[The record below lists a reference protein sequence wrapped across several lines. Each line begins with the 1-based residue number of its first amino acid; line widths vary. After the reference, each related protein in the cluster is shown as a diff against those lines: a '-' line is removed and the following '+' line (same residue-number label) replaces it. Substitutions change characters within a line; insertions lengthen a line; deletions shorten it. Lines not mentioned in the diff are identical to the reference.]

1 MVTGR
6 AGKTGADLESIAP
19 LTPNAWQ
26 RYDVVRR
33 RLLGAI
39 RQVTAGG
46 WVRQHPHVIG
56 VGVLTFLMALGYS
69 IFEWFIHYR
78 FLTASYDLV
87 IFDQAVRSYAHF
99 QPGISIIK
107 GLHNF
112 GNPNF
117 SVLGDHWSPILAV
130 LAPLYWIFNSPVN
143 LLMAQAV
150 LFALA
155 IPPVW
160 LFTRR
165 AFGGDRKATIAA
177 YIVSAA
183 YGLSWPI
190 AAAAAFNFHEVAFA
204 PVLTAVA
211 LERLQ
216 AGRLRTALIAMA
228 GMLLVKE
235 DMGLM
240 VASIG
245 LYMLIKR
252 SQSVPRQRLVGL
264 ILIVVG
270 MVDTIVAVY
279 VLIPAFGGRSDYY
292 WAYDAFGQNAG
303 EALRFM
309 ITHPISVVREMVTPS
324 VKLHTMIWLLLP
336 FCFLSLLSPITITAL
351 PLLLERMLASQEP
364 NWWVWYYQYN
374 AFLIIPIVLGAVD
387 GAARLQRW
395 INASRWESDSA
406 VPLNGSTASPNSS
419 TRLQSG
425 STTLLSGLRRGIK
438 LGGRNVA
445 FGAAVLFGVL
455 ALYTVPKFS
464 LGAAFHYG
472 FYVHNKFNAAEERA
486 ISLIP
491 DGVTVQ
497 APNRM
502 GPHLSGRDTVLLWD
516 GNGHTPIFT
525 PWIIAVD
532 SGRNFGWTSAEQ
544 EKERV
549 DLLLKHGY
557 VIVAQIRDFIVMHAP
572 NAPGAGTTS
581 VKPQSTG

>member
-1 MVTGR
+1 MVTGP

-19 LTPNAWQ
+19 PTPNARQ
-26 RYDVVRR
+26 RYDVVQRM
-33 RLLGAI
+33 LLGGI
-39 RQVTAGG
+39 RQAAG
-46 WVRQHPHVIG
+46 WVRRTARRPHAIG
-56 VGVLTFLMALGYS
+56 VGVLTFLMAFGYAM
-69 IFEWFIHYR
+69 FEWFIHYR

-117 SVLGDHWSPILAV
+117 SVLGDHWSPILAA
-130 LAPLYWIFNSPVN
+130 LAPLYWIWNTPVT

-155 IPPVW
+155 IPPLW

-165 AFGGDRKATIAA
+165 ALGGGRKAAIAA
-177 YIVSAA
+177 YIVSIA

-235 DMGLM
+235 DMGMM
-240 VASIG
+240 VAGIG
-245 LYMLIKR
+245 LYLLVKR
-252 SQSVPRQRLVGL
+252 SRLVTRQRLVGL

-292 WAYDAFGQNAG
+292 WAYDAFGHNGG

-309 ITHPISVVREMVTPS
+309 ISHPISVVREMVTPS

-351 PLLLERMLASQEP
+351 PLLLERMLASQDA
-364 NWWVWYYQYN
+364 NWWVTYYQYN
-374 AFLIIPIVLGAVD
+374 AFLIIPLVLGAVD

-395 INASRWESDSA
+395 IAASRRDSDST
-406 VPLNGSTASPNSS
+406 VSQNGSTAASWLPRRITQKS
-419 TRLQSG
+419 TMVSRWCARCPTCSAAPRAFRNCAG
-425 STTLLSGLRRGIK
+425 LSRPTPTRR
-438 LGGRNVA
+438 RRA
-445 FGAAVLFGVL
+445 RAV
-455 ALYTVPKFS
+455 
-464 LGAAFHYG
+464 
-472 FYVHNKFNAAEERA
+472 
-486 ISLIP
+486 
-491 DGVTVQ
+491 
-497 APNRM
+497 
-502 GPHLSGRDTVLLWD
+502 
-516 GNGHTPIFT
+516 
-525 PWIIAVD
+525 
-532 SGRNFGWTSAEQ
+532 
-544 EKERV
+544 
-549 DLLLKHGY
+549 
-557 VIVAQIRDFIVMHAP
+557 
-572 NAPGAGTTS
+572 
-581 VKPQSTG
+581 

>member
-33 RLLGAI
+33 RVLGAI

-56 VGVLTFLMALGYS
+56 VGILTFLMGLGYS
-69 IFEWFIHYR
+69 LFEWFIHYR

-165 AFGGDRKATIAA
+165 AFGGGRKATIAA

-245 LYMLIKR
+245 LYMLKI
-252 SQSVPRQRLVGL
+252 
-264 ILIVVG
+264 
-270 MVDTIVAVY
+270 
-279 VLIPAFGGRSDYY
+279 GR
-292 WAYDAFGQNAG
+292 A
-303 EALRFM
+303 
-309 ITHPISVVREMVTPS
+309 HV
-324 VKLHTMIWLLLP
+324 
-336 FCFLSLLSPITITAL
+336 
-351 PLLLERMLASQEP
+351 
-364 NWWVWYYQYN
+364 
-374 AFLIIPIVLGAVD
+374 
-387 GAARLQRW
+387 
-395 INASRWESDSA
+395 
-406 VPLNGSTASPNSS
+406 
-419 TRLQSG
+419 
-425 STTLLSGLRRGIK
+425 
-438 LGGRNVA
+438 
-445 FGAAVLFGVL
+445 
-455 ALYTVPKFS
+455 
-464 LGAAFHYG
+464 
-472 FYVHNKFNAAEERA
+472 
-486 ISLIP
+486 
-491 DGVTVQ
+491 
-497 APNRM
+497 
-502 GPHLSGRDTVLLWD
+502 
-516 GNGHTPIFT
+516 
-525 PWIIAVD
+525 
-532 SGRNFGWTSAEQ
+532 
-544 EKERV
+544 
-549 DLLLKHGY
+549 
-557 VIVAQIRDFIVMHAP
+557 
-572 NAPGAGTTS
+572 
-581 VKPQSTG
+581 

>member
-1 MVTGR
+1 MVTGPS
-6 AGKTGADLESIAP
+6 GKTGADLESIASP
-19 LTPNAWQ
+19 TPNTWQ
-26 RYDVVRR
+26 RYDVVHRM
-33 RLLGAI
+33 LLGGI
-39 RQVTAGG
+39 RQASPDG
-46 WVRQHPHVIG
+46 WVRRTARRPHVIG
-56 VGVLTFLMALGYS
+56 VGLLTFLMAFGYS
-69 IFEWFIHYR
+69 MYEWFINYT
-78 FLTASYDLV
+78 FGTASYDLV

-117 SVLGDHWSPILAV
+117 SVLGDHWSPILAA

-165 AFGGDRKATIAA
+165 AFGGGKKATIAA
-177 YIVSAA
+177 YLVSAA

-245 LYMLIKR
+245 LYMLVKR
-252 SQSVPRQRLVGL
+252 GQLVPRQRLVGL

-292 WAYDAFGQNAG
+292 WAYDAFGHNAG
-303 EALRFM
+303 QALRFM
-309 ITHPISVVREMVTPS
+309 ISHPISVVREFVTPS

-336 FCFLSLLSPITITAL
+336 FAFLSLLSPITITAL
-351 PLLLERMLASQEP
+351 PLLLERMLASQDP

-374 AFLIIPIVLGAVD
+374 AFLIIPIVLGSVD
-387 GAARLQRW
+387 GAVRLQRW
-395 INASRWESDSA
+395 INVARRESDSA
-406 VPLNGSTASPNSS
+406 VPPTGSTASP
-419 TRLQSG
+419 SG
-425 STTLLSGLRRGIK
+425 STALLSGLRRGID
-438 LGGRNVA
+438 LGLRNVA
-445 FGAAVLFGVL
+445 FGAVVLFGVL
-455 ALYTVPKFS
+455 ALYSVPKFS
-464 LGAAFHYG
+464 LGAA
-472 FYVHNKFNAAEERA
+472 
-486 ISLIP
+486 
-491 DGVTVQ
+491 
-497 APNRM
+497 
-502 GPHLSGRDTVLLWD
+502 
-516 GNGHTPIFT
+516 
-525 PWIIAVD
+525 
-532 SGRNFGWTSAEQ
+532 
-544 EKERV
+544 
-549 DLLLKHGY
+549 
-557 VIVAQIRDFIVMHAP
+557 
-572 NAPGAGTTS
+572 
-581 VKPQSTG
+581 